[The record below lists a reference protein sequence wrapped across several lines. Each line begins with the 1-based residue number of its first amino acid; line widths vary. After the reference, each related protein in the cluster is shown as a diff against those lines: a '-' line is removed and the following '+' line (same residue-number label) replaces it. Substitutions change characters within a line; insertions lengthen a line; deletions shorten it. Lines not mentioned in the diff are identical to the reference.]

1 MSIDDN
7 NSDLEQLKIDRQLRE
22 QRRATASGGASIS
35 QVRDPRV
42 TRLVSIGMV
51 VASGSI
57 LAVGAWIGTTLVSI
71 KENLA
76 TIAAQNY
83 AFAEGLR
90 RNDTKDDQQDAH
102 INAVDSRVSVLEG
115 RTFRGVPG
123 YEPEAKRGH

>member
-1 MSIDDN
+1 MSHSDDN
-7 NSDLEQLKIDRQLRE
+7 TSDLEELKIDRQRSAL
-22 QRRATASGGASIS
+22 AGAASIT
-35 QVRDPRV
+35 VRDPRV

-83 AFAEGLR
+83 SFAEGLR

-123 YEPEAKRGH
+123 YEPEGKRGH